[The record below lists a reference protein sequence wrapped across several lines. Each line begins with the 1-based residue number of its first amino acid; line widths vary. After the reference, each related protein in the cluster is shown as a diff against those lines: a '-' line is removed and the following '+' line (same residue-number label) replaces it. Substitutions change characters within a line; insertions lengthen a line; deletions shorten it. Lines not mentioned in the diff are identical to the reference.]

1 MTDTSTSQLLT
12 QLEARVGELERMLKA
27 PPKSK
32 EASRTG
38 LLETT
43 HKVAQD
49 LKKIEEENE
58 PLSSFFSK
66 CTPPPPSPPPPYL
79 PLPPLPPSLSLSP
92 FTFSLASV
100 PPSSP
105 LIFFILY
112 ISLNGSRAR
121 CWGEYR
127 FISSSLLLPAQ
138 FFIFPSH
145 SSHAL
150 FFSIQGAK

>member
-66 CTPPPPSPPPPYL
+66 CTPPPPSPP
-79 PLPPLPPSLSLSP
+79 LPPPSPSPSLSLALPLHILISQC
-92 FTFSLASV
+92 
-100 PPSSP
+100 SP
-105 LIFFILY
+105 LLPPNFFHSVHL
-112 ISLNGSRAR
+112 LERESR
-121 CWGEYR
+121 
-127 FISSSLLLPAQ
+127 
-138 FFIFPSH
+138 
-145 SSHAL
+145 
-150 FFSIQGAK
+150 